1 MTVQPPAQ
9 PAALS
14 AGPAEEP
21 VDTGL
26 GQPIA
31 ATADPID
38 RVVRLAPKWTIFAL
52 IASALLIAGAVVWA
66 FGGQITQT
74 VSARGVFVDNGSSVV
89 SATGISRVAKVLVNS
104 GDEVSQGQAVVEL
117 TEGDPLVASAAGVVS
132 VIYVA
137 EDSDLLPGEAV
148 MRITNLSVA
157 DSVYALLPA
166 SMVGSEVADAD
177 VLIEVSSAPSSTY
190 GYLEGRVVSVT
201 DMPLTT
207 EQVAQTLGLE
217 PELVAT
223 AMGDA
228 PGLLTVIALEVD
240 SAVPSNYAWT
250 VGEGPP
256 FLLTQGTPVTAKVIL
271 AQQRPVDILFP
282 VSSDDGSGS

>member
-1 MTVQPPAQ
+1 MTAQPPTQQTAVTT
-9 PAALS
+9 
-14 AGPAEEP
+14 AEDAEP
-21 VDTGL
+21 SDTGL
-26 GQPIA
+26 GKAIES
-31 ATADPID
+31 TADPID

-52 IASALLIAGAVVWA
+52 IASALLIVGAVVWA

-89 SATGISRVAKVLVNS
+89 TATGVATVSKVSVNS
-104 GDEVSQGQAVVEL
+104 GDEVTAGQTVVEV
-117 TEGDPLVASAAGVVS
+117 TAGEPLVASSSGVVS

-137 EDSDLLPGEAV
+137 EGSSLVAGEAV
-148 MRITNLSVA
+148 MRITNLAVP

-166 SMVGSEVADAD
+166 SMVGSEVADSD

-190 GYLEGRVVSVT
+190 GYLKGRVVSVS
-201 DMPLTT
+201 DMPQTT

-223 AMGDA
+223 AMGEA

-240 SAVPSNYAWT
+240 SSVPSNYAWT

-256 FLLTQGTPVTAKVIL
+256 WLLTQGTPVTAKVIL
-271 AQQRPVDILFP
+271 AQQRPIDILFP
-282 VSSDDGSGS
+282 VSSDDGSSS